1 MLMTEEKSSLTGP
14 EISMMLSS
22 DEKEEDYSV
31 KKNDLVIVEKILRF
45 IRGIDS
51 RRHEFSYISKSS

>member
-31 KKNDLVIVEKILRF
+31 KKMIW
-45 IRGIDS
+45 
-51 RRHEFSYISKSS
+51 